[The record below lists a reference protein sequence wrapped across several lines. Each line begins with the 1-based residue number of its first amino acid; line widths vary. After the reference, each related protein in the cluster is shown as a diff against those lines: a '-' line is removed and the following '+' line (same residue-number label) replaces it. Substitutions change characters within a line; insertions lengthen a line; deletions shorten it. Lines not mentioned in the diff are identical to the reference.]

1 MKSLSF
7 VRDVVVA
14 CGVLQS
20 LVHCATA
27 APEVD
32 LPISATTAD
41 VESDISAVY
50 YSSRPLLL
58 GNDGSAAT
66 GGFHAWSLDSNASI
80 LPEVSAKTGGRS
92 KLVAAV
98 YDVGKK
104 DLIVTIAMPDSV
116 LRVFDAEGKGAQV
129 AEKKAIGD
137 WSALCPWKSAESG
150 NQYFYL
156 FGKKQAV
163 QYLVRKKEKKVEVVE
178 IQIFDLPVEA
188 SSCAVSSASGL
199 VYFSGDDSKD
209 VYAFRTAESTVAPTV
224 SVIGEAND
232 DVTGLATYVGK
243 KSDYL
248 LVAQTDIVG
257 VYSTKF
263 ALLGSMKITGVEDAE
278 IQGLSIYQGKT
289 KKYPA
294 GVLAFA
300 IEHDEGKGFAISSL
314 QSAFKSLKLDTN
326 TNYDPSSKSDDK
338 ETICDNCN
346 DNGFCV
352 KSARRSSS
360 SSCSCFAGF
369 TGKSCKSVT
378 CTDNCSGH
386 GKCIGANECRCDAG
400 WGGLHCSFLL
410 VAPKLETEA
419 NGGDG
424 DDPAIWISPIS
435 SDQSRIVT
443 TTKSEAGAG
452 LAVFNLDGKILQT
465 LPAGEPNNI
474 DMIYGFALGNNR
486 TIDLAYAACRK
497 ENTLCLFEMSANGT
511 LSNIAG
517 GEQPVVADYD
527 VYGSCAYRSPKT
539 GVQYLFV
546 NNKKAEY
553 LQYSLTSSPNGTLS
567 TTLIRQFIAGSGGQ
581 VEGCV
586 TDEENGF
593 LFVGEEPEGLWRYDA
608 EPDNASPE
616 GVKIA
621 SVATYPNHKAGD
633 LYSDVEGVTLVPGKT
648 ASEGFLM
655 VSCQGVSGYNV
666 YERAPPHAFVQT
678 FTITNSADG
687 SVDHVTNTDGIA
699 VVGNR
704 LNALFP
710 AGLVVVHDDANELA
724 GGGTSEEASFKLVSL
739 ADVLK
744 GKLLDKVDK
753 EWDPRA

>member
-7 VRDVVVA
+7 VRDVVVT
-14 CGVLQS
+14 CGLLQT
-20 LVHCATA
+20 LVHGATV
-27 APEVD
+27 APQVD
-32 LPISATTAD
+32 LPLSASTVD
-41 VESDISAVY
+41 VDSDNTAVY
-50 YSSRPLLL
+50 YSSHPLLF
-58 GNDGSAAT
+58 GNDGSAAA
-66 GGFHAWSLDSNASI
+66 GGIHAWSLDSNASI

-104 DLIVTIAMPDSV
+104 DLIITIAMPDSA

-137 WSALCPWKSAESG
+137 WSALCPWKGAESG
-150 NQYFYL
+150 NQYLYM

-163 QYLVRKKEKKVEVVE
+163 QYLIRQKEKKVEVVE
-178 IQIFDLPVEA
+178 IQTFDIPVEA
-188 SSCAVSSASGL
+188 SACAVSSKDGL
-199 VYFSGDDSKD
+199 LYFSGNDSKN
-209 VYAFRTAESTVAPTV
+209 VYAFKTEESTTAATI
-224 SVIGEAND
+224 SVIGEASD
-232 DVTGLATYVGK
+232 DVTGLAIYVGK
-243 KSDYL
+243 SSDYL

-263 ALLGSMKITGVEDAE
+263 KLLGSMKITGVEDAE
-278 IQGLSIYQGKT
+278 IQGLLIYQGKT
-289 KKYPA
+289 KKFSG

-300 IEHDEGKGFAISSL
+300 IEHEEGKGFGISSL
-314 QSAFKSLKLDTN
+314 QSAFTSLKLDIN
-326 TNYDPSSKSDDK
+326 TNYNPSAKSDKK
-338 ETICDNCN
+338 ETICGDCN

-352 KSARRSSS
+352 KSPRRSSS
-360 SSCSCFAGF
+360 KTCSCFAGF

-386 GKCIGANECRCDAG
+386 GKCVGANECRCDAG

-410 VAPKLETEA
+410 VAPKIETEA

-435 SDQSRIVT
+435 PEQSRIVT
-443 TTKSEAGAG
+443 TTKSELGAG
-452 LAVFNLDGKILQT
+452 LAVFNLEGKILQT

-497 ENTLCLFEMSANGT
+497 DNTLCLFEMSANGT
-511 LSNIAG
+511 LSNIPG

-527 VYGSCAYRSPKT
+527 VYGSCSYRSPKT
-539 GVQYLFV
+539 GTQYLFV
-546 NNKKAEY
+546 NNKKAVY
-553 LQYSLTSSPNGTLS
+553 LQYALNSSPNGTLS
-567 TTLIRQFIAGSGGQ
+567 TTLVRQFIAGSGGQ

-593 LFVGEEPEGLWRYDA
+593 LFVGEELEGLWRYDA
-608 EPDNASPE
+608 EPDVAAPK
-616 GVKIA
+616 GVKVA
-621 SVATYPNHKAGD
+621 TVATYPNHKPGD

-648 ASEGFLM
+648 ATEGFLM
-655 VSCQGVSGYNV
+655 VSCQGVSAYNV

-678 FTITNSADG
+678 FTITDSTDG

-704 LNALFP
+704 LNAVFH
-710 AGLVVVHDDANELA
+710 AGLVVVHDDANELK

-744 GKLLDKVDK
+744 GKLLDKVDT

>member
-1 MKSLSF
+1 M
-7 VRDVVVA
+7 
-14 CGVLQS
+14 
-20 LVHCATA
+20 
-27 APEVD
+27 
-32 LPISATTAD
+32 
-41 VESDISAVY
+41 
-50 YSSRPLLL
+50 
-58 GNDGSAAT
+58 
-66 GGFHAWSLDSNASI
+66 
-80 LPEVSAKTGGRS
+80 
-92 KLVAAV
+92 
-98 YDVGKK
+98 
-104 DLIVTIAMPDSV
+104 
-116 LRVFDAEGKGAQV
+116 
-129 AEKKAIGD
+129 
-137 WSALCPWKSAESG
+137 
-150 NQYFYL
+150 
-156 FGKKQAV
+156 
-163 QYLVRKKEKKVEVVE
+163 
-178 IQIFDLPVEA
+178 
-188 SSCAVSSASGL
+188 
-199 VYFSGDDSKD
+199 
-209 VYAFRTAESTVAPTV
+209 
-224 SVIGEAND
+224 
-232 DVTGLATYVGK
+232 TGLATYVGK

-248 LVAQTDIVG
+248 LVAQTAIVG

-300 IEHDEGKGFAISSL
+300 IEHEEGKGFGISSL

-400 WGGLHCSFLL
+400 WGSLHCSFLL

-443 TTKSEAGAG
+443 TTKSEVGAG

-511 LSNIAG
+511 LSNIPG

-616 GVKIA
+616 GVKVA

-744 GKLLDKVDK
+744 RELLDKVDK